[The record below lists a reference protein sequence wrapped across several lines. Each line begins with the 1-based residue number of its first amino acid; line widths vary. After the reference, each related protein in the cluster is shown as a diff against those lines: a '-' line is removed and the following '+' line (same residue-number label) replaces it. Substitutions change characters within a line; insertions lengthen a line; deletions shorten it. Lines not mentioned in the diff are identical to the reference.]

1 MSKDIMDYSTN
12 PNPNPNPNE
21 NENENENEINIE
33 EFFSIKGNVQINEI
47 EKKTRLYNN
56 NINQIFDLLDL
67 KENKTINEI
76 KNNDENKIE
85 NINIHERINKLEK
98 KCKVI
103 EKALMIIINKLE
115 KL

>member
-12 PNPNPNPNE
+12 PNPNP
-21 NENENENEINIE
+21 NENENEINIE

-76 KNNDENKIE
+76 KNNDENNDENKIE

>member
-12 PNPNPNPNE
+12 PNPNP
-21 NENENENEINIE
+21 NENENEINIE

-47 EKKTRLYNN
+47 EKKTILYNN
-56 NINQIFDLLDL
+56 KINQIFDLLDL

-103 EKALMIIINKLE
+103 ENRFYT
-115 KL
+115 